1 MSGDF
6 EALEREEKLRSLL
19 IEGARLLRQRQLT
32 AAKQKLQAA
41 LELDENCADGL
52 ELMGEL
58 ELAGGNVEGAMDYFR
73 KVAFDLPEAPH
84 HIKQKAEERLGE
96 AALIKAQAS
105 ANSTSVTAPTE
116 GLEPKMPTVHRSE
129 RSPSL
134 AAAFSLLI
142 PGLGEFFARDRMKG
156 LLVMGLWLFVL
167 MGFIVAAL
175 NVLGEL
181 RSELTGS
188 GTVDGLFK
196 LYFGMWSGTS
206 VIWVVL
212 DHLLRIGSAINAAL
226 IAGNGGGDDI

>member
-1 MSGDF
+1 MSADF

-41 LELDENCADGL
+41 LALDKDCADGL

-105 ANSTSVTAPTE
+105 ANSTGLTAPPE
-116 GLEPKMPTVHRSE
+116 GLQPKIPTAIRSE

-134 AAAFSLLI
+134 AAAFSLLV
-142 PGLGEFFARDRMKG
+142 PGLGEFYVRDRMKG
-156 LLVMGLWLFVL
+156 LLVMGIWLFVV
-167 MGFIVAAL
+167 MGAIVAAL
-175 NVLGEL
+175 NVLGQLRGEL
-181 RSELTGS
+181 PGS

-196 LYFGMWSGTS
+196 LYFGMWTGTS
-206 VIWVVL
+206 VIWVLL
-212 DHLLRIGSAINAAL
+212 DHLLRIGSAVNAAL
-226 IAGNGGGDDI
+226 IAGKGGGDDI

>member
-19 IEGARLLRQRQLT
+19 IEGARLLRQSQLVT
-32 AAKQKLQAA
+32 ARQKLQAA
-41 LELDENCADGL
+41 LELDANCADGL

-96 AALIKAQAS
+96 AALIKAQVSAS
-105 ANSTSVTAPTE
+105 STGFTAPPE
-116 GLEPKMPTVHRSE
+116 GLESKARATHRSE

-175 NVLGEL
+175 NALVEL
-181 RSELTGS
+181 RSELAGS
-188 GTVDGLFK
+188 GAVDGLFK
-196 LYFGMWSGTS
+196 LYFGMWKGTS
-206 VIWVVL
+206 VIWVLL
-212 DHLLRIGSAINAAL
+212 DHLLRIGSAVDAAL
-226 IAGNGGGDDI
+226 IAGNGGGDDF